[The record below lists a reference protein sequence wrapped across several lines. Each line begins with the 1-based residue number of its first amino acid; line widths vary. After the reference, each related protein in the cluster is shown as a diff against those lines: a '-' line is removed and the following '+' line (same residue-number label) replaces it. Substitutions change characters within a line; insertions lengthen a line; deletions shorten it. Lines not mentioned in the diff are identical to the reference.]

1 MEEIIGLS
9 GYEVNL
15 EQIWRRLCCV
25 LLVVLLVSGLYYV
38 AETYE
43 AALSG
48 SGETEAVQ
56 KRTHAAEGADSTDL
70 AGEDMLLLAEPSN
83 MLDGVTDME
92 RWKETVIPKTQEEQ
106 VSHTGLLGAQAD
118 TAGNLSVSEQETV
131 PGEAQA
137 TPVPAVLTIHL
148 HGNGG
153 TPDMTTFTEPLDAL
167 LPEAWSIPFRL
178 GKVFNGWYLD
188 AGCTIPFS
196 EVKEGVEQLELYA
209 GWKEL
214 AGFVSDDAGHITSC
228 ATEEVI
234 QDGILALPSD
244 MACTGIESG
253 ALAAVADQVTEI
265 YIPANITYIGEG
277 AFENLPNLMYIET
290 AAGNPNY
297 YSEGGILYTASGEM
311 IACPAW
317 YTVE

>member
-9 GYEVNL
+9 RCEVNL

-25 LLVVLLVSGLYYV
+25 LLVILLISGLYYV
-38 AETYE
+38 SGTYE
-43 AALSG
+43 VALSG
-48 SGETEAVQ
+48 CGETRTVQ
-56 KRTHAAEGADSTDL
+56 KRTDAAGGTDSTDI
-70 AGEDMLLLAEPSN
+70 AGESMLLLAEPSN

-167 LPEAWSIPFRL
+167 SPETWSVPFRL
-178 GKVFNGWYLD
+178 GKVFDGWYLD

-196 EVKEGVEQLELYA
+196 EVEEGVEQLELYA

-253 ALAAVADQVTEI
+253 ALAAVADQVAEI

-277 AFENLPNLMYIET
+277 AFENLPNLMYIEVAT
-290 AAGNPNY
+290 GNPNY
-297 YSEGGILYTASGEM
+297 YSEGGILYTAAGE
-311 IACPAW
+311 IVACPAW

>member
-70 AGEDMLLLAEPSN
+70 AGEDLLLLAEPSN

-106 VSHTGLLGAQAD
+106 VSHTGLLGAQGD
-118 TAGNLSVSEQETV
+118 TAGNLPVTEQETV

-137 TPVPAVLTIHL
+137 TPVPAVLTIYL

-167 LPEAWSIPFRL
+167 SPETWSVPFRL
-178 GKVFNGWYLD
+178 GKVFDGWYLD

-196 EVKEGVEQLELYA
+196 EVEEDVEQLEVYA

-228 ATEEVI
+228 AAEGAI

-244 MACTGIESG
+244 AACTGIESG

-277 AFENLPNLMYIET
+277 AFENLPSLMYVEV

>member
-253 ALAAVADQVTEI
+253 ALAAVADQVAEI

-277 AFENLPNLMYIET
+277 AFEKLPNLMYIEA

-297 YSEGGILYTASGEM
+297 YSEGGILYTVTGE
-311 IACPAW
+311 IVACPAW

>member
-153 TPDMTTFTEPLDAL
+153 TPEMTTFAEPVDAL
-167 LPEAWSIPFRL
+167 APETWSVPFRL

-253 ALAAVADQVTEI
+253 ALAAVADQVAEI

-277 AFENLPNLMYIET
+277 AFEKLPNLMYIEA

-297 YSEGGILYTASGEM
+297 YSEGGILYTATGE
-311 IACPAW
+311 IVACPAW

>member
-56 KRTHAAEGADSTDL
+56 KRTHAAEGADNTDI
-70 AGEDMLLLAEPSN
+70 AGESMLLLAEPSN
-83 MLDGVTDME
+83 LLDGVTDMTE
-92 RWKETVIPKTQEEQ
+92 WKEAVIPKTQEEQ
-106 VSHTGLLGAQAD
+106 VSHTGLLGAQGD
-118 TAGNLSVSEQETV
+118 TAGNLPVSEQETV

-228 ATEEVI
+228 VAEGAI

-253 ALAAVADQVTEI
+253 ALAAVADQVAEI

-277 AFENLPNLMYIET
+277 AFENLPNLMYIEA

-297 YSEGGILYTASGEM
+297 YSEGGILYTATGE
-311 IACPAW
+311 IVACPAW

>member
-106 VSHTGLLGAQAD
+106 VSHTGLLGAQGD
-118 TAGNLSVSEQETV
+118 TAGNLPVSEQETV

-178 GKVFNGWYLD
+178 GKVFDGWYLD

-196 EVKEGVEQLELYA
+196 EVEEGVEQLEVYA

-228 ATEEVI
+228 AAEGVI

-277 AFENLPNLMYIET
+277 AFENLPNLMYIEA

>member
-92 RWKETVIPKTQEEQ
+92 GWKETVIPKTQEEQ

-253 ALAAVADQVTEI
+253 ALAAVADQVAEI

-277 AFENLPNLMYIET
+277 AFEKLPNLMYIEA

-297 YSEGGILYTASGEM
+297 YSEGGILYTATGE
-311 IACPAW
+311 IVACPAW

>member
-1 MEEIIGLS
+1 
-9 GYEVNL
+9 
-15 EQIWRRLCCV
+15 
-25 LLVVLLVSGLYYV
+25 
-38 AETYE
+38 
-43 AALSG
+43 
-48 SGETEAVQ
+48 
-56 KRTHAAEGADSTDL
+56 
-70 AGEDMLLLAEPSN
+70 
-83 MLDGVTDME
+83 
-92 RWKETVIPKTQEEQ
+92 
-106 VSHTGLLGAQAD
+106 
-118 TAGNLSVSEQETV
+118 
-131 PGEAQA
+131 
-137 TPVPAVLTIHL
+137 
-148 HGNGG
+148 
-153 TPDMTTFTEPLDAL
+153 MTTFTEPLDAL

-178 GKVFNGWYLD
+178 GKVFDGWYLD

-196 EVKEGVEQLELYA
+196 EVEEGVEQLEVYA

-228 ATEEVI
+228 AAEGAI

-244 MACTGIESG
+244 AACTGIESG

-277 AFENLPNLMYIET
+277 AFENLPNLMYIEA

>member
-9 GYEVNL
+9 RCEVNL

-43 AALSG
+43 AALLG

-118 TAGNLSVSEQETV
+118 TAGNLPVSEQETV

-137 TPVPAVLTIHL
+137 TPVLAVLTIHL

-153 TPDMTTFTEPLDAL
+153 TPDMTIFTEPLDAL

-214 AGFVSDDAGHITSC
+214 AGFVSDDAGHITYC

-277 AFENLPNLMYIET
+277 AFENLPNLMYIEA

-297 YSEGGILYTASGEM
+297 YSEGGILYTATGE
-311 IACPAW
+311 IVACPAW

>member
-167 LPEAWSIPFRL
+167 SPETWSVPFRL
-178 GKVFNGWYLD
+178 GKVFDGWYLD

-196 EVKEGVEQLELYA
+196 EVEEGVEQLELYG

-214 AGFVSDDAGHITSC
+214 AGFGSDDAGHITSC

-253 ALAAVADQVTEI
+253 ALAAVADQVAEI

-277 AFENLPNLMYIET
+277 AFEELPNLMYIEA

-297 YSEGGILYTASGEM
+297 YSEGGILYTATGE
-311 IACPAW
+311 IVACPAW

>member
-106 VSHTGLLGAQAD
+106 VSHTGLLGAQGD
-118 TAGNLSVSEQETV
+118 TAGNLPVSEQETV

-253 ALAAVADQVTEI
+253 ALAAVADQVAEI

-277 AFENLPNLMYIET
+277 AFENLPNLMYIEA

-297 YSEGGILYTASGEM
+297 YSEGGILYTATGE
-311 IACPAW
+311 IVVCPAW

>member
-137 TPVPAVLTIHL
+137 TSVPAVLTIHL

-253 ALAAVADQVTEI
+253 ALAAVADQVAEI

-277 AFENLPNLMYIET
+277 AFEKLPNLMYIEA

-297 YSEGGILYTASGEM
+297 YSEGGILYTVTGE
-311 IACPAW
+311 IVACPAW

>member
-106 VSHTGLLGAQAD
+106 VSHTGLLGAQGD

-228 ATEEVI
+228 VAEGAI

-253 ALAAVADQVTEI
+253 ALAAVAGQVAEI

-277 AFENLPNLMYIET
+277 AFENLPSLMYFEVAT
-290 AAGNPNY
+290 GNPNY
-297 YSEGGILYTASGEM
+297 YSEGGILYTAAGEM
-311 IACPAW
+311 VACPAW

>member
-92 RWKETVIPKTQEEQ
+92 RWKETVIPKMQEEQ

-253 ALAAVADQVTEI
+253 ALAAVADQVAEI

-277 AFENLPNLMYIET
+277 AFEKLPNLMYIEA

-297 YSEGGILYTASGEM
+297 YSEGGILYTATGE
-311 IACPAW
+311 IVACPAW

>member
-106 VSHTGLLGAQAD
+106 VSHTGLLGAQGD
-118 TAGNLSVSEQETV
+118 TAGNLPVSEQETV

-228 ATEEVI
+228 VAEGAI

-253 ALAAVADQVTEI
+253 ALAAVAGQVAEI

-277 AFENLPNLMYIET
+277 AFENLPSLMYFEVAT
-290 AAGNPNY
+290 GNSNY
-297 YSEGGILYTASGEM
+297 YSEGGILYTAAGEM
-311 IACPAW
+311 VACPAW

>member
-106 VSHTGLLGAQAD
+106 VSHTGLLGAQGD
-118 TAGNLSVSEQETV
+118 TAGNLPVSEQETV

-178 GKVFNGWYLD
+178 GKVFDGWYLD

-196 EVKEGVEQLELYA
+196 EVEEGVEQLEVYA

-228 ATEEVI
+228 AAEGAI

-244 MACTGIESG
+244 AACTGIESG

-277 AFENLPNLMYIET
+277 AFENLPNLMYIEAT
-290 AAGNPNY
+290 AGNPNY

>member
-253 ALAAVADQVTEI
+253 ALAAVADQVAEI

-277 AFENLPNLMYIET
+277 AFEKLPNLMYIEA

-297 YSEGGILYTASGEM
+297 YSEGGILYTATGE
-311 IACPAW
+311 IVACPAW

>member
-1 MEEIIGLS
+1 
-9 GYEVNL
+9 
-15 EQIWRRLCCV
+15 
-25 LLVVLLVSGLYYV
+25 
-38 AETYE
+38 
-43 AALSG
+43 
-48 SGETEAVQ
+48 
-56 KRTHAAEGADSTDL
+56 
-70 AGEDMLLLAEPSN
+70 
-83 MLDGVTDME
+83 
-92 RWKETVIPKTQEEQ
+92 
-106 VSHTGLLGAQAD
+106 
-118 TAGNLSVSEQETV
+118 
-131 PGEAQA
+131 
-137 TPVPAVLTIHL
+137 
-148 HGNGG
+148 
-153 TPDMTTFTEPLDAL
+153 MTTFTEPLDAL

-253 ALAAVADQVTEI
+253 ALAAVADQVAEI

-277 AFENLPNLMYIET
+277 AFEKLPNLMYIEA

-297 YSEGGILYTASGEM
+297 YSEGGILYTATGE
-311 IACPAW
+311 IVACPAW

>member
-25 LLVVLLVSGLYYV
+25 LLVILLISGLYYV
-38 AETYE
+38 SGTYE

-48 SGETEAVQ
+48 SGETGSVQ
-56 KRTHAAEGADSTDL
+56 KRTDALGGTDNTDL
-70 AGEDMLLLAEPSN
+70 AGENMLLLAEPSN
-83 MLDGVTDME
+83 LLDGVTDMPG
-92 RWKETVIPKTQEEQ
+92 WKEAVIPKTQEEQ
-106 VSHTGLLGAQAD
+106 VSHTGLLGAQTDA
-118 TAGNLSVSEQETV
+118 AGNLAVPEQETV

-153 TPDMTTFTEPLDAL
+153 TPDITTFTEPLDAL
-167 LPEAWSIPFRL
+167 SSETWSVPFRL
-178 GKVFNGWYLD
+178 GKVFDGWYLD

-196 EVKEGVEQLELYA
+196 GVEEGVEQLELYA

-228 ATEEVI
+228 AAEGAI

-244 MACTGIESG
+244 AACTGIESG
-253 ALAAVADQVTEI
+253 ALAAVADQVAEI
-265 YIPANITYIGEG
+265 YIPANVTYIGEG
-277 AFENLPNLMYIET
+277 AFENLPNLMYIEA

-297 YSEGGILYTASGEM
+297 YSEGGILYTAAGEM
-311 IACPAW
+311 VACPAW

>member
-70 AGEDMLLLAEPSN
+70 AGESMLLLAEPSN

-106 VSHTGLLGAQAD
+106 VSHTGLLGAQGD
-118 TAGNLSVSEQETV
+118 TAGNLPVSEQETV
-131 PGEAQA
+131 SGEDQT
-137 TPVPAVLTIHL
+137 TPVPAVLTIYL

-167 LPEAWSIPFRL
+167 SPETWSVPFRL
-178 GKVFNGWYLD
+178 GKVFDGWYLD

-196 EVKEGVEQLELYA
+196 EVEEGVEQLEVYA

-228 ATEEVI
+228 AAEGAI

-244 MACTGIESG
+244 AACTGIESG
-253 ALAAVADQVTEI
+253 ALAAVAGQVAEI

-277 AFENLPNLMYIET
+277 AFENLPSLMYFEVAT
-290 AAGNPNY
+290 GNPNY
-297 YSEGGILYTASGEM
+297 YSEGGILYTAAGEM
-311 IACPAW
+311 VACPAW

>member
-56 KRTHAAEGADSTDL
+56 KRTHVAEGADSTDL

-106 VSHTGLLGAQAD
+106 VSHTGLLGAQGD

-228 ATEEVI
+228 VAEGAI

-253 ALAAVADQVTEI
+253 ALAAVAGQVAEI

-297 YSEGGILYTASGEM
+297 YSEGGILYTVAGEM
-311 IACPAW
+311 VACPAW
-317 YTVE
+317 YGIQ

>member
-25 LLVVLLVSGLYYV
+25 LLVILLISGLYYV
-38 AETYE
+38 SGTYE
-43 AALSG
+43 VALSG
-48 SGETEAVQ
+48 CGETRTVQ
-56 KRTHAAEGADSTDL
+56 KRTDAAGGTDSTDI
-70 AGEDMLLLAEPSN
+70 AGESMLLLVEPSN
-83 MLDGVTDME
+83 MLDSVTDMVE
-92 RWKETVIPKTQEEQ
+92 WKETVIPKTQEEQ

-118 TAGNLSVSEQETV
+118 TAGNLPVSEQGTI
-131 PGEAQA
+131 PGEDQA
-137 TPVPAVLTIHL
+137 IPIPTVLTIHL

-153 TPDMTTFTEPLDAL
+153 TPEMTTCAEPVDAL
-167 LPEAWSIPFRL
+167 APETWSVPFRL
-178 GKVFNGWYLD
+178 GKVFDGWYLD

-196 EVKEGVEQLELYA
+196 GVEEGAEQLELYA

-214 AGFVSDDAGHITSC
+214 TGFVSDDAGHITSC
-228 ATEEVI
+228 AAEEVI

-253 ALAAVADQVTEI
+253 ALTAVADQVTEI

-277 AFENLPNLMYIET
+277 AFENLPSLMYVEVAT
-290 AAGNPNY
+290 GNPNY
-297 YSEGGILYTASGEM
+297 YSEGGILYTAAGEM
-311 IACPAW
+311 VACPAW

>member
-106 VSHTGLLGAQAD
+106 VSHTGLLGAQGD
-118 TAGNLSVSEQETV
+118 TAGNLPVSEQETV

-178 GKVFNGWYLD
+178 GKVFDGWYLD

-196 EVKEGVEQLELYA
+196 EVEEGVEQLEVYA

-228 ATEEVI
+228 AAEGAI

-244 MACTGIESG
+244 AACTGIESG

-277 AFENLPNLMYIET
+277 AFENLPNLMYIEA

>member
-118 TAGNLSVSEQETV
+118 TAGNLPVSEQETV
-131 PGEAQA
+131 PGEDQA
-137 TPVPAVLTIHL
+137 TPVPAVLTIYL

-167 LPEAWSIPFRL
+167 SPETWSVPFRL
-178 GKVFNGWYLD
+178 GKVFDGWYLD

-196 EVKEGVEQLELYA
+196 EVEEDVEQLEVYA

-214 AGFVSDDAGHITSC
+214 AGFVSDDTGHITSC
-228 ATEEVI
+228 AAEGAI

-244 MACTGIESG
+244 AACTGIESG

-277 AFENLPNLMYIET
+277 AFENLPSLMYVEV

>member
-9 GYEVNL
+9 RCEVNL

-25 LLVVLLVSGLYYV
+25 LLVILLISGLYYV
-38 AETYE
+38 SGTYE
-43 AALSG
+43 VALSG
-48 SGETEAVQ
+48 SGETGAVQ
-56 KRTHAAEGADSTDL
+56 KRTDAAGGTDSTDI
-70 AGEDMLLLAEPSN
+70 AGESMLLLVEPSN
-83 MLDGVTDME
+83 MLDGVIDMTE
-92 RWKETVIPKTQEEQ
+92 WKEAVIPKTQKEQ
-106 VSHTGLLGAQAD
+106 ASHIGLLGAQTD
-118 TAGNLSVSEQETV
+118 TTGNLPVTEQETV
-131 PGEAQA
+131 PGEDQA
-137 TPVPAVLTIHL
+137 TPVPAVLTIYL

-167 LPEAWSIPFRL
+167 SPETWSVPFRL
-178 GKVFNGWYLD
+178 GKVFDGWYLD

-253 ALAAVADQVTEI
+253 ALAAVADQVAEI

-277 AFENLPNLMYIET
+277 AFEKLPNLMYIEA

-297 YSEGGILYTASGEM
+297 YSEGGILYTVTGE
-311 IACPAW
+311 IVACPAW

>member
-92 RWKETVIPKTQEEQ
+92 RWKEAVIPKTQEEQ
-106 VSHTGLLGAQAD
+106 ASHIGFLGAQTD
-118 TAGNLSVSEQETV
+118 TTGNLPVTEQETV
-131 PGEAQA
+131 SGEDQT
-137 TPVPAVLTIHL
+137 TPVPAVLTIYL

-167 LPEAWSIPFRL
+167 SPETWSVPFRL
-178 GKVFNGWYLD
+178 GKVFDGWYLD

-196 EVKEGVEQLELYA
+196 EVEEGVEQLEVYA

-228 ATEEVI
+228 AAEGAI

-244 MACTGIESG
+244 AACTGIESG

-277 AFENLPNLMYIET
+277 AFENMPNLMYIEA
-290 AAGNPNY
+290 AAGNQNY
-297 YSEGGILYTASGEM
+297 YSEGGILYTATGE
-311 IACPAW
+311 IVACPAW

>member
-92 RWKETVIPKTQEEQ
+92 RWKETVIPKMQEEQ

-137 TPVPAVLTIHL
+137 TSVPAVLTIHL

-228 ATEEVI
+228 AAEGVI

-244 MACTGIESG
+244 AVCTGIESG
-253 ALAAVADQVTEI
+253 ALTAVADQVTEI
-265 YIPANITYIGEG
+265 YIPSNITYIGEG

-297 YSEGGILYTASGEM
+297 YSEGGILYTATGE
-311 IACPAW
+311 IVACPAW

>member
-92 RWKETVIPKTQEEQ
+92 RWKEAVIPKTQEEQ
-106 VSHTGLLGAQAD
+106 ASHIGFLGAQTD
-118 TAGNLSVSEQETV
+118 TTGNLPVTEQETV
-131 PGEAQA
+131 SGEDQA
-137 TPVPAVLTIHL
+137 IPIPTVLTIHL

-153 TPDMTTFTEPLDAL
+153 TPEMTTFAEPVDAL
-167 LPEAWSIPFRL
+167 APETWSVPFRL
-178 GKVFNGWYLD
+178 GKVFDGWYLD

-196 EVKEGVEQLELYA
+196 GVEEGAEQLELYA

-214 AGFVSDDAGHITSC
+214 TGFVSDDAGHITSC
-228 ATEEVI
+228 AAEGVI

-244 MACTGIESG
+244 AICTGIESG
-253 ALAAVADQVTEI
+253 ALTAVADQVTEI
-265 YIPANITYIGEG
+265 YIPSNITYIEEG

-297 YSEGGILYTASGEM
+297 YSEGGILYTVAGEM
-311 IACPAW
+311 VACPAW
-317 YTVE
+317 YGIQ

>member
-106 VSHTGLLGAQAD
+106 VSHTGLLGAQGD
-118 TAGNLSVSEQETV
+118 TAGNLPVSEQETV

-228 ATEEVI
+228 VAEGAI

-253 ALAAVADQVTEI
+253 ALAAVAGQVAEI

-277 AFENLPNLMYIET
+277 AFENLPSLMYFEVAT
-290 AAGNPNY
+290 GNPNY
-297 YSEGGILYTASGEM
+297 YSEGGILYTAAGEM
-311 IACPAW
+311 VACPAW

>member
-153 TPDMTTFTEPLDAL
+153 TPDMTTFTEPVDAL

-253 ALAAVADQVTEI
+253 ALAAVADQVAEI

-277 AFENLPNLMYIET
+277 AFEKLPNLMYIEA

-297 YSEGGILYTASGEM
+297 YSEGGILYTATGE
-311 IACPAW
+311 IVACPAW

>member
-106 VSHTGLLGAQAD
+106 VSHTGLLGAQGD
-118 TAGNLSVSEQETV
+118 TAGNLPVTEQETV
-131 PGEAQA
+131 PGEDQA
-137 TPVPAVLTIHL
+137 TPVPAVLTIYL

-196 EVKEGVEQLELYA
+196 EVEEDVEQLEVYA

-228 ATEEVI
+228 AAEGAI

-244 MACTGIESG
+244 AACTGIESG

-277 AFENLPNLMYIET
+277 AFENLPSLMYVEV